1 MAALERIEQSRH
13 GAPSGDL
20 GRGEGNTVELC
31 GGFSARLLGF
41 LLETMGRVHG
51 LEAGVRRKADVA
63 DNEGEKLALGRS
75 ENARLA
81 ESLETGGRAIDTT
94 HAQWMLATRRAGA
107 PRVRVSA
114 TARTTMPA
122 TRVGEGAR

>member
-94 HAQWMLATRRAGA
+94 HARRMPATRGGA
-107 PRVRVSA
+107 PGVRVSA